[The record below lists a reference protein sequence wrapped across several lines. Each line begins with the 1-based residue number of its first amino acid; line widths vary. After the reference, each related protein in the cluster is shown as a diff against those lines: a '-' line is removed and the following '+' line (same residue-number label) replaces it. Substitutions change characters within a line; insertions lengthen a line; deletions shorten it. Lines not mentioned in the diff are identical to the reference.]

1 MFPRVI
7 TPVSIFR
14 FFYLPQM
21 FRTKSDCDSFN
32 VDFSDMDKSCAGH
45 LILVLEGHRG
55 KQIA

>member
-1 MFPRVI
+1 
-7 TPVSIFR
+7 
-14 FFYLPQM
+14 M

-55 KQIA
+55 KQIAWVQLSEFLRNLHRELII